1 METLKGKTAVVTG
14 SSRSIGR
21 GIAERLAARGALVAV
36 HYATNAAAAQEVV
49 ETIGKAGG
57 QAFAF
62 GTELGHEGDAERF
75 WAEFD
80 VQRRAFSDDGDTGVD
95 ILVNNAA
102 VALRDH
108 FQDATV
114 ADFDRMIAVN
124 IRAPFFIVQHAL
136 DRLRDGGRVI
146 NISSAVTR
154 LGLPEVI
161 AYGATKGALDS
172 FSRILAKELGSRGIT
187 VNVVAPGYVDT
198 DSNADWLRH
207 DKDAWEETA
216 AKSVFGRVGEPEDI
230 GDAVAFLATDA
241 GRWITGQH
249 IDASGGTRM

>member
-1 METLKGKTAVVTG
+1 METLQGRTAVVTG

-36 HYATNAAAAQEVV
+36 HYARDAASAQDVV
-49 ETIGKAGG
+49 DTIRKADG

-62 GTELGHEGDAERF
+62 GAELGGEGDAERF

-95 ILVNNAA
+95 ILVNNVA
-102 VALRDH
+102 VALRDQ
-108 FQDATV
+108 FEDATS
-114 ADFDRMIAVN
+114 ADFDRMMAVN

-136 DRLRDGGRVI
+136 GRLRDGGRVI

-161 AYGATKGALDS
+161 AYGASKGALDS
-172 FSRILAKELGSRGIT
+172 FSRILAKVLGPRGIT

-207 DKDAWEETA
+207 DENAWEETA

-230 GDAVAFLATDA
+230 GDAVALLASDS

-249 IDASGGTRM
+249 IDVSGGTRM